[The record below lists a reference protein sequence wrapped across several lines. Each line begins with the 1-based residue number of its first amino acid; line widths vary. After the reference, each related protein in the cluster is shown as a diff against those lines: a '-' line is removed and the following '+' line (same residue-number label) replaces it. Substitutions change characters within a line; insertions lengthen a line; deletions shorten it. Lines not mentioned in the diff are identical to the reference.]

1 MLSGVR
7 TKEVVSQRTLEIIWC
22 VFLLERGI
30 YRKESNIDLASGEN
44 TGDFVSVVGGG
55 GIGSLLLYLAGAGL
69 RENKSVFKK
78 RENYS
83 TWKDYRYF

>member
-1 MLSGVR
+1 M
-7 TKEVVSQRTLEIIWC
+7 
-22 VFLLERGI
+22 ERGI

-78 RENYS
+78 MENYS

>member
-1 MLSGVR
+1 M
-7 TKEVVSQRTLEIIWC
+7 
-22 VFLLERGI
+22 ERGI